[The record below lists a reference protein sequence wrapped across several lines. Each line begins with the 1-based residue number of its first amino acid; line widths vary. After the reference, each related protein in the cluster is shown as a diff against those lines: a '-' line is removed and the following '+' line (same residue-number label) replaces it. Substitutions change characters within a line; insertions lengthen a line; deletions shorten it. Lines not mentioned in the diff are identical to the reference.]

1 MAPRRSANRNRSR
14 RTRPRLAVF
23 FANIGMRGRVTSI
36 ISCLAELILLSTT
49 TTAMTVRS
57 YPVAIM
63 ATDLIQPDAIPSSV
77 GAKSL

>member
-1 MAPRRSANRNRSR
+1 
-14 RTRPRLAVF
+14 
-23 FANIGMRGRVTSI
+23 
-36 ISCLAELILLSTT
+36 
-49 TTAMTVRS
+49 MTVRS